1 MSESE
6 LAAMRARPISDF
18 TLISLFKFSLP
29 GNVSPYESMRFA
41 PPNNC
46 SIHDVFE
53 FRKEFDVKIGR
64 DHDEDFFAGVAA
76 AETEIAA
83 GDAVLDARAAIDGI
97 RPNYIGLRWVVHL
110 AFLLFSAFMPVPAK
124 PVNSEGGAE

>member
-53 FRKEFDVKIGR
+53 FRKEFDVKISR

-83 GDAVLDARAAIDGI
+83 GDAALDARAAIDGV
-97 RPNYIGLRWVVHL
+97 RPNYSGLRWVLHML
-110 AFLLFSAFMPVPAK
+110 FLLFAAIMPVLAK
-124 PVNSEGGAE
+124 PVNPEGVAE